1 MTDQRPETMPATD
14 VVDLLIHQHALIR
27 DLFVEVAAAT
37 GQRRR
42 ELFEQL
48 VRLLAVHETAE
59 EEVVHPLARQLL
71 DGGQGVVADRLD
83 EERDA
88 KEVLT
93 RLDGMDP
100 DAPEFL
106 PLLDQLRHAVLAHAR
121 AEERFEFYWLRAK
134 CSPGQ
139 LKSMAAAVKAAEAM
153 APTHPHPGVESA
165 AKNVLMGTPT
175 AMMDRVRDTIRKA
188 TGKPTAGA

>member
-59 EEVVHPLARQLL
+59 EEVVHPLARQLVP
-71 DGGQGVVADRLD
+71 DGAAVVDDRLR
-83 EERDA
+83 EEHDA
-88 KEVLT
+88 KQVLEQ
-93 RLDGMDP
+93 LDGMDP

-106 PLLDQLRHAVLAHAR
+106 PALDQLRHEVLAHATS
-121 AEERFEFYWLRAK
+121 EERYEFYRLREKA
-134 CSPGQ
+134 SPSQ
-139 LKSMAAAVKAAEAM
+139 LKAMERAVKAAEAM
-153 APTHPHPGVESA
+153 APTHPHAGVESA
-165 AKNVLMGTPT
+165 TANVLMGTPI
-175 AMMDRVRDTIRKA
+175 AMMDRVRDAIQRV
-188 TGKPTAGA
+188 TGKPTSPR